1 MKILEN
7 IWKEYQ
13 GLDPSKNKN
22 LWILVKKI
30 SFPTGSKER
39 KNFETSN
46 ETIALN
52 VMFFATNN
60 EGIKKKHNYIFQN
73 KTHRVKIK

>member
-13 GLDPSKNKN
+13 GLDPSKNN
-22 LWILVKKI
+22 IIVKKI

-60 EGIKKKHNYIFQN
+60 EGIKKNTTIFF
-73 KTHRVKIK
+73 KTKLTG

>member
-13 GLDPSKNKN
+13 GLDPSKNN
-22 LWILVKKI
+22 IIVKKI
-30 SFPTGSKER
+30 SFSTGSKER

-46 ETIALN
+46 EKIALN
-52 VMFFATNN
+52 VTFFPTNN
-60 EGIKKKHNYIFQN
+60 EGTEKNTTIFF
-73 KTHRVKIK
+73 KTKLTG

>member
-7 IWKEYQ
+7 IRKEYQ
-13 GLDPSKNKN
+13 GLDPSKNN
-22 LWILVKKI
+22 IIVKKI

-52 VMFFATNN
+52 VKFFATNN
-60 EGIKKKHNYIFQN
+60 EGIEKKHNYIFQN

>member
-13 GLDPSKNKN
+13 GLDPSKNN
-22 LWILVKKI
+22 IIVKKI
-30 SFPTGSKER
+30 SFSTGSKER
-39 KNFETSN
+39 ENFETSN

-52 VMFFATNN
+52 VTFFPINN
-60 EGIKKKHNYIFQN
+60 EGTKKNTTIFF
-73 KTHRVKIK
+73 KTKLTV

>member
-60 EGIKKKHNYIFQN
+60 EGIKKNTTIFF
-73 KTHRVKIK
+73 KTKLTG

>member
-13 GLDPSKNKN
+13 GLDPSKNEN

-60 EGIKKKHNYIFQN
+60 EGIKKNTTIFF
-73 KTHRVKIK
+73 KTKLTG